1 MSIKKN
7 FIYNFAYQ
15 VLVIILPLI
24 TTPYIS
30 RVIGPEG
37 IGIQSYTYSIANY
50 FVLFAI
56 LGISNHGN
64 RSIAMVRDNDEKLN
78 RTFSSI
84 YLVQFIMSI
93 IMIILYLL
101 YSIFVVNDN
110 RIIFIIQSIYI
121 VSSLL
126 DINWFFFGM
135 EEFKLTVVR
144 NIIIKIASALSIF
157 IFVKK
162 SNDLYLYSLI
172 LALGNLISQIVLWVY
187 LKRYVKF
194 VKVTK
199 EEILTQI
206 KPILILFIPVISISI
221 YKIMD
226 KIMLGS
232 MSNMIEV
239 GYFEN
244 SEKIMNIPL
253 GFITALGTVMLP
265 KMSNLYANGNES
277 EGKKYIGLSLDFIMF
292 ISFGSMFGLIG
303 VSPVLVPIFLGD
315 KFINCINIVSM
326 ISVTII
332 FLAWANVI
340 RTQFLIPRKKDKI
353 YIVSTGIGA
362 VVNLLI
368 NFLLIKKYGAIGA
381 TIGTIFA
388 EATVCVY
395 QSIMVRKELN
405 IKVYIKRS
413 TFYIIPG
420 SIMFIVIRLL
430 EKLLGQSIIT
440 GIIQIIVG
448 GSLYIILCVIYMIVL
463 KNEIVINN
471 IKSLLKSL
479 RIHRID

>member
-1 MSIKKN
+1 M
-7 FIYNFAYQ
+7 
-15 VLVIILPLI
+15 
-24 TTPYIS
+24 
-30 RVIGPEG
+30 
-37 IGIQSYTYSIANY
+37 
-50 FVLFAI
+50 
-56 LGISNHGN
+56 
-64 RSIAMVRDNDEKLN
+64 
-78 RTFSSI
+78 
-84 YLVQFIMSI
+84 
-93 IMIILYLL
+93 
-101 YSIFVVNDN
+101 VNDN

-315 KFINCINIVSM
+315 KFINCITYGLNQKSTITISSVMNDKVIVDIQRNMRNISNQNIEM
-326 ISVTII
+326 KEISVDLKKHKYIKI
-332 FLAWANVI
+332 QN
-340 RTQFLIPRKKDKI
+340 TQF
-353 YIVSTGIGA
+353 
-362 VVNLLI
+362 
-368 NFLLIKKYGAIGA
+368 
-381 TIGTIFA
+381 
-388 EATVCVY
+388 
-395 QSIMVRKELN
+395 
-405 IKVYIKRS
+405 
-413 TFYIIPG
+413 
-420 SIMFIVIRLL
+420 
-430 EKLLGQSIIT
+430 
-440 GIIQIIVG
+440 
-448 GSLYIILCVIYMIVL
+448 
-463 KNEIVINN
+463 
-471 IKSLLKSL
+471 
-479 RIHRID
+479 

>member
-172 LALGNLISQIVLWVY
+172 LALGNLISQIVLCVY

-413 TFYIIPG
+413 IFYIIPG
-420 SIMFIVIRLL
+420 SIMCIVIRLL